1 MKLAAHLAS
10 FLAKRVDRS
19 WGSAFFFREQALFA
33 EAERWCQSVLPRTD
47 FAAKKERT
55 GARMQVP

>member
-10 FLAKRVDRS
+10 VLAKRVDPS
-19 WGSAFFFREQALFA
+19 WGSAFFREQALFA
-33 EAERWCQSVLPRTD
+33 EAERWCQSVLPRSD

-55 GARMQVP
+55 GARMQAP